1 MMTKKPR
8 CSKKSNSPCWWN
20 RTSYPSKMAN
30 ESCQKAE
37 KQLSKHSIFLHNTQ
51 PNNHSSCF
59 RWSNHLSNIQRRRYH
74 IHKPIIKRKDLNRL
88 TINTLATSSLFDLD
102 TALLNP
108 VTDDYTTAD
117 TYALDRLN
125 TKLEHLLKQQRKL
138 GKKFLTDNDIDQI
151 IDTILKKYV

>member
-1 MMTKKPR
+1 MTTQFTIFEIIF
-8 CSKKSNSPCWWN
+8 WN
-20 RTSYPSKMAN
+20 AFFS
-30 ESCQKAE
+30 
-37 KQLSKHSIFLHNTQ
+37 F
-51 PNNHSSCF
+51 
-59 RWSNHLSNIQRRRYH
+59 
-74 IHKPIIKRKDLNRL
+74 L